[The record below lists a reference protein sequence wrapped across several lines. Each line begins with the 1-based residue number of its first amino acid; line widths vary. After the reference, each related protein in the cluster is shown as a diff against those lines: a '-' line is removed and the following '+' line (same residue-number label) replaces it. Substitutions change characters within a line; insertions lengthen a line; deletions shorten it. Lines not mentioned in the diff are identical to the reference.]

1 MLRNLIEWCTPKV
14 GEVDLIPLALAVSA
28 LATLLA
34 IVEIIRHRRGR
45 TPQDSPLVRTL
56 KNFVAAEVEPEL
68 PWTWKDYSK
77 LAALGV
83 VLFLVVALRW

>member
-1 MLRNLIEWCTPKV
+1 MLQNFIEWCTPKV
-14 GEVDLIPLALAVSA
+14 GDVDLIPLALAVSV
-28 LATLLA
+28 LAVLVA

-45 TPQDSPLVRTL
+45 IPQDSPLVRTL
-56 KNFVAAEVEPEL
+56 RNFVTAEREPEL

-83 VLFLVVALRW
+83 VVFIAVVLR

>member
-1 MLRNLIEWCTPKV
+1 MLRDFIDWCTPKV
-14 GEVDLIPLALAVSA
+14 GDVDLIPLTLAVSA

-56 KNFVAAEVEPEL
+56 KNFVAAEREPEL

-77 LAALGV
+77 LAVLGV
-83 VLFLVVALRW
+83 VVFLVAALR